1 MSRHRLTI
9 TAAATTLVLATAGGV
24 GYAAGDSGVDAR
36 AQQHSPTAG
45 TQDMRETHRAMMRSP
60 EMRDMHG
67 RMMRGSKHPG
77 RHARP
82 DGGC

>member
-36 AQQHSPTAG
+36 AQQHSPMAG

-67 RMMRGSKHPG
+67 TTSAGEAGPNIYYHWS
-77 RHARP
+77 
-82 DGGC
+82 